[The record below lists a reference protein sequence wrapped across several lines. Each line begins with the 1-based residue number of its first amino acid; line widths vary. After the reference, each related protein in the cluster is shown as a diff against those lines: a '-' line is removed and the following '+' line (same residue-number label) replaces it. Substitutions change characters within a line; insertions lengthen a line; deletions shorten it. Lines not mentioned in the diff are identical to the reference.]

1 LQRSEVLISVFT
13 NSWAL
18 LFGMMLLMVGN
29 GLHGTLLGVRGEIE
43 QFTTFQISIV
53 MSAYF
58 VGFLGASRMAP
69 EMIRRVGHVRVFA
82 ALASFISAVLV
93 LFPLIANPWIWA
105 VGRLIIGFCFC
116 GVYVTA
122 ESWLNNAATNE
133 NRGQSLSLYM
143 IIQMLGLVVGQG
155 LLILADPG
163 GYVLFIVISILV
175 SLSFAPILLSIT
187 PTPAFETTNPMQL
200 KKLVLTSP
208 LGCVGMFLLGGVFS
222 VQFGMASVFGAE
234 ISLSLAEISAFAAAF
249 YIGAMLVQYPVGW
262 MSDRMDRRQLIMGL
276 SVLGTGG
283 ALLAIIAGSNFIAL
297 LLSAFLIGGMS
308 NPLYS
313 LLIAHTNDY
322 LDFDDMASASG
333 GLLFINGV
341 GAISGPLIVGW
352 VMQSY
357 GPFGYFLIIA
367 LLLGTLALYAAYRT
381 TRRAAP
387 SVEDANS
394 YTPVLPTA
402 SPVAL
407 ELAQE
412 FAIETAQEDEN
423 IQNTD

>member
-43 QFTTFQISIV
+43 QFTTFQMSIV

>member
-1 LQRSEVLISVFT
+1 MFSVFT

-18 LFGMMLLMVGN
+18 LFGMMLLMIGN

-43 QFTTFQISIV
+43 QFSTFQMSIV

-69 EMIRRVGHVRVFA
+69 DMIRRVGHVRVFA

-93 LFPLIANPWIWA
+93 LFPLIANPWVWA
-105 VGRLIIGFCFC
+105 LGRVIIGFCFC

-155 LLILADPG
+155 LLMLADPG
-163 GYVLFIVISILV
+163 GFVLFIVISILV

-200 KKLVLTSP
+200 KQLIVTSP

-234 ISLSLAEISAFAAAF
+234 ISLTLAEISAFAAAF

-276 SVLGTGG
+276 SVMGTGG
-283 ALLAIIAGSNFIAL
+283 AILAIIAGSNL
-297 LLSAFLIGGMS
+297 LR
-308 NPLYS
+308 Y
-313 LLIAHTNDY
+313 
-322 LDFDDMASASG
+322 
-333 GLLFINGV
+333 
-341 GAISGPLIVGW
+341 
-352 VMQSY
+352 
-357 GPFGYFLIIA
+357 
-367 LLLGTLALYAAYRT
+367 
-381 TRRAAP
+381 
-387 SVEDANS
+387 
-394 YTPVLPTA
+394 
-402 SPVAL
+402 
-407 ELAQE
+407 
-412 FAIETAQEDEN
+412 
-423 IQNTD
+423 

>member
-1 LQRSEVLISVFT
+1 LISVFT

-43 QFTTFQISIV
+43 QFTTFQMSIV

-283 ALLAIIAGSNFIAL
+283 ASLAIIAGSNFIAL

>member
-1 LQRSEVLISVFT
+1 MISVFT

-387 SVEDANS
+387 SVQDANS

>member
-1 LQRSEVLISVFT
+1 MISVFT

-43 QFTTFQISIV
+43 QFTTFQMSIV

>member
-1 LQRSEVLISVFT
+1 MISVFT

-43 QFTTFQISIV
+43 QFTTFQMSIV

-58 VGFLGASRMAP
+58 AGFLGASRMAP

>member
-1 LQRSEVLISVFT
+1 LISVFT

>member
-1 LQRSEVLISVFT
+1 MISVFT

>member
-1 LQRSEVLISVFT
+1 MISVFT

-43 QFTTFQISIV
+43 QFTTFQMSIV

-58 VGFLGASRMAP
+58 AGFLGASRMAP
-69 EMIRRVGHVRVFA
+69 KMIRRVGHVRVFA

-133 NRGQSLSLYM
+133 NRGQSLSFYM

-262 MSDRMDRRQLIMGL
+262 MSDRMDRRKLILGL

-283 ALLAIIAGSNFIAL
+283 AILAIIAGSNFIAL

>member
-1 LQRSEVLISVFT
+1 MISVFT

-43 QFTTFQISIV
+43 QFTTFQMSIV

-276 SVLGTGG
+276 SVLGSGG

>member
-1 LQRSEVLISVFT
+1 MISVFT

-43 QFTTFQISIV
+43 QFTTFQMSIV

-58 VGFLGASRMAP
+58 AGFLGASRMAP
-69 EMIRRVGHVRVFA
+69 KMIRRVGHVRVFA

-262 MSDRMDRRQLIMGL
+262 MSDRMDRRKLILGL

-283 ALLAIIAGSNFIAL
+283 AILAIIAGSNFIAL

>member
-1 LQRSEVLISVFT
+1 LISVFT

-387 SVEDANS
+387 SVQDANS

>member
-1 LQRSEVLISVFT
+1 MISVFT

-43 QFTTFQISIV
+43 QFTTFQMSIV

-262 MSDRMDRRQLIMGL
+262 MSDRMDRRKLILGL

-283 ALLAIIAGSNFIAL
+283 AILAIIAGSNFIAL

>member
-1 LQRSEVLISVFT
+1 LISVFT

-43 QFTTFQISIV
+43 QFTTFQMSIV

-58 VGFLGASRMAP
+58 AGFLGASRMAP
-69 EMIRRVGHVRVFA
+69 KMIRRVGHVRVFA

-133 NRGQSLSLYM
+133 NRGQSLSFYM

-262 MSDRMDRRQLIMGL
+262 MSDRMDRRKLILGL

-283 ALLAIIAGSNFIAL
+283 AILAIIAGSNFIAL

-352 VMQSY
+352 VMQSF

-367 LLLGTLALYAAYRT
+367 LLMGTLAIYAAYRT

>member
-1 LQRSEVLISVFT
+1 MFSVFT

-18 LFGMMLLMVGN
+18 LFGMMLLMIGN

-43 QFTTFQISIV
+43 QFSTFQMSIV

-93 LFPLIANPWIWA
+93 LFPLIANPWVWA
-105 VGRLIIGFCFC
+105 LGRVIIGFCFC

-155 LLILADPG
+155 LLMLADPG
-163 GYVLFIVISILV
+163 GFVLFIVISILV

-200 KKLVLTSP
+200 KQLIVTSP

-234 ISLSLAEISAFAAAF
+234 ISLTLAEISAFAAAF

-276 SVLGTGG
+276 SVMGTGG
-283 ALLAIIAGSNFIAL
+283 AILAIIAGSNFIAL
-297 LLSAFLIGGMS
+297 LISAFLIGGMS

-322 LDFDDMASASG
+322 LEFDDMAAASG

-367 LLLGTLALYAAYRT
+367 LLLGALALYAAYRT

-412 FAIETAQEDEN
+412 FAIEAAQEDEN
-423 IQNTD
+423 LQNTD

>member
-1 LQRSEVLISVFT
+1 MISVFT

-43 QFTTFQISIV
+43 QFTTFQMSIV

-387 SVEDANS
+387 SVQDANS

>member
-1 LQRSEVLISVFT
+1 MISVFT

-43 QFTTFQISIV
+43 QFTTFQMSIV

-322 LDFDDMASASG
+322 LDFDDMDSASG

-341 GAISGPLIVGW
+341 GGISGPLIVGW

>member
-1 LQRSEVLISVFT
+1 MISVFT

-43 QFTTFQISIV
+43 QFTTFQMSIV

-58 VGFLGASRMAP
+58 AGFLGASRMAP

-262 MSDRMDRRQLIMGL
+262 MSDRMDRRKLILGL

-283 ALLAIIAGSNFIAL
+283 AILAIIAGSNFIAL

-352 VMQSY
+352 VMQSF

-367 LLLGTLALYAAYRT
+367 LLMGTLAIYAAYRT

>member
-1 LQRSEVLISVFT
+1 MISVFT

-43 QFTTFQISIV
+43 QFTTFQMSIV

-58 VGFLGASRMAP
+58 AGFLGASRMAP

-133 NRGQSLSLYM
+133 NRGQSLSFYM

-262 MSDRMDRRQLIMGL
+262 MSDRMDRRKLILGL

-283 ALLAIIAGSNFIAL
+283 AILAIIAGSNFIAL

-352 VMQSY
+352 VMQSF

-367 LLLGTLALYAAYRT
+367 LLMGTLAIYAAYRT

>member
-1 LQRSEVLISVFT
+1 LISVFT

-43 QFTTFQISIV
+43 QFTTFQMSIV

-387 SVEDANS
+387 SVQDANS

>member
-1 LQRSEVLISVFT
+1 MISVFT

-43 QFTTFQISIV
+43 QFSTFQMSIV

-93 LFPLIANPWIWA
+93 LFPLIANPWVWA
-105 VGRLIIGFCFC
+105 LGRVVIGFCFC

-155 LLILADPG
+155 LLMLADPG
-163 GYVLFIVISILV
+163 GFVLFIIISILV

-200 KKLVLTSP
+200 KQLVLTSP

-276 SVLGTGG
+276 SILGTAG
-283 ALLAIIAGSNFIAL
+283 ALLAIMAGSNFSAL

-322 LDFDDMASASG
+322 LDFDDMAAASG
-333 GLLFINGV
+333 GLLFINGI

-352 VMQSY
+352 VMQSF
-357 GPFGYFLIIA
+357 GSFGYFLIIA
-367 LLLGTLALYAAYRT
+367 LLMGTLAIYAAYRT

>member
-1 LQRSEVLISVFT
+1 MISVFT

-43 QFTTFQISIV
+43 QFTTFQMSIV

-58 VGFLGASRMAP
+58 AGFLGASRMAP

-262 MSDRMDRRQLIMGL
+262 MSDRMDRRKLILGL

-283 ALLAIIAGSNFIAL
+283 AILAIIAGSNFIAL

-352 VMQSY
+352 VMQSF

-367 LLLGTLALYAAYRT
+367 LLMGTLAIYAAYRT
-381 TRRAAP
+381 TLRAAP

>member
-1 LQRSEVLISVFT
+1 MISVFT

-43 QFTTFQISIV
+43 QFTTFQMSIV

-58 VGFLGASRMAP
+58 AGFLGASRMAP
-69 EMIRRVGHVRVFA
+69 KMIRRVGHVRVFA

-262 MSDRMDRRQLIMGL
+262 MSDRMDRRKLILGL

-352 VMQSY
+352 VMQSF

-367 LLLGTLALYAAYRT
+367 LLMGTLAIYAAYRT